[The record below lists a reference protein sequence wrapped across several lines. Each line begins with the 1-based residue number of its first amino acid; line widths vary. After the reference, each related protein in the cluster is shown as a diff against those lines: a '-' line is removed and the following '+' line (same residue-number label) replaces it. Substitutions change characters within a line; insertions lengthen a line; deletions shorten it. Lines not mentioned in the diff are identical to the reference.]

1 MSDEKNANNGNTDDI
16 EIDSIV
22 SGDEEASGVENN
34 DEGSALKAELA
45 KAKNDYLY
53 LRADFDNFRKST
65 IKERAELMK
74 YGSERIFLE
83 LLEVLDNFER
93 ALQTELTPETI
104 SVYKEGV
111 ELTRN
116 ELKKSIEK
124 FGVHQ
129 IDCESGAPF
138 DPNVHEAI
146 SSEESDAVPPGHITR
161 VFKTAYKLHD
171 RIIRPA
177 QVVVAKE
184 PKNS

>member
-1 MSDEKNANNGNTDDI
+1 VALSDESNEDDI
-16 EIDSIV
+16 EIESIV
-22 SGDEEASGVENN
+22 SGDTEPVSAKSAGADAAQQEE
-34 DEGSALKAELA
+34 LT

-65 IKERAELMK
+65 IRERAELIK
-74 YGSERIFLE
+74 YGAERIFVE

-104 SVYKEGV
+104 AVYQEGV

-116 ELKKSIEK
+116 EFKKTIEK
-124 FGVHQ
+124 FGVRQ
-129 IDCESGAPF
+129 LECEKGAPF
-138 DPNVHEAI
+138 DPNLHEAI
-146 SSEESDAVPPGHITR
+146 SSEETDTVSPGHITR
-161 VFKTAYKLHD
+161 VYKTAYKLHD

-184 PKNS
+184 PANS